1 MAADLDR
8 PDASERP
15 PASPSPRGRRRN
27 TTVDPK
33 QVRLAALLLFG
44 AIIAGMVMFAAIA
57 DPGEPKEPGTTQSI
71 IPEPNSG
78 RKPESL
84 GDPGGWGQLTLL
96 ALVIVAVSGIGY
108 VAIRGRS
115 ASARAG
121 REAWLAAGES
131 GHDGAL
137 EELLEGDETDGSSAD
152 GADVSRSTGESESD
166 ASRS

>member
-8 PDASERP
+8 PGASEHP
-15 PASPSPRGRRRN
+15 QAGDPTAPTPPRGRRRN
-27 TTVDPK
+27 ATVEPK

-44 AIIAGMVMFAAIA
+44 AIIAGVVMFAAIA
-57 DPGEPKEPGTTQSI
+57 DPGEPSNPEGTQSI

-78 RKPESL
+78 RKPEDL

-121 REAWLAAGES
+121 RDAWMAAGES

-137 EELLEGDETDGSSAD
+137 DELVDDD
-152 GADVSRSTGESESD
+152 QP
-166 ASRS
+166 